1 MNSPETVRA
10 CVRLAPLRATLLA
23 GASML
28 LAIPAA
34 AQDATLPDQTAI
46 VPGGVEGDD
55 EIVVTGFRSSLARA
69 LEIKRESTGVVDTIV
84 AEDIAK
90 FPDNNLAESIQ
101 RVPGIAISRDQGQ
114 GRSISVRGLGGDFTA
129 TRINGM
135 ESQATTD
142 GYNGANR
149 SRGFDFNVFASELFS
164 QIDVRKTASADLPE
178 GSLGATVDLTTSRPL
193 SFNETVV
200 TLSAQAGYNDQADKL
215 DPRLAAVFAT
225 QNSSGTIG
233 ALVSASYSIASGN
246 FQQSNSGDWNQ
257 GIGDGGFCN
266 PVARPTPCAGTNI
279 AVYNQ
284 LQNPA
289 VYNPRFPR
297 YVQGVGET
305 ERLGLTG
312 SLQWQ
317 PSDETNLVLDVLYSK
332 FDVRRDDWALEPIGF
347 SRAASQG
354 GKPES
359 IVRDGVIDDTNSLVY
374 GLFDNVDLRSEHN
387 RDNFTTE
394 FIQGTLAGEHE
405 FSDRFSVR
413 GLVGHSRSDFDNF
426 MDLSTQIDSFNVDNF
441 SYDLRPLG
449 QTAPAINWGIDV
461 TNPASWYFGPRVTQ
475 PDGTGATGPEI
486 RLRPNYIQNRNTT
499 ARADASFAA
508 SDAVKLTA
516 GAEYKQY
523 KFASQALRYVEGEAN
538 FPAIPA
544 GYDIQALTQP
554 FCGFENF
561 DMPDGNT
568 KCWVSPNIDAYD
580 EAYNIFGNQGRTLLS
595 STVAAARG
603 DNRAVTERDWSFYG
617 MAALDTEVGGMRLR
631 GNIGGRYV
639 ITRQRS
645 NFLTTVPASV
655 SPTGVVPT
663 EVVRTYRNF
672 LPSVNVVL
680 EPTDDLVV
688 RFAAAKTMSRPP
700 LGNLA
705 GATTVSV
712 SGGSRTVNTG
722 NPFLEPFKSNN
733 LDLSVEWYP
742 SAGSI
747 VSVGVFYKDISTY
760 IQSNTLTAPYS
771 TTGLPAELLAG
782 TNVTPDTDFVIT
794 SVVNTDGGPLKGVEI
809 NLQQQLDF
817 LPGALDGFGVL
828 ANYTYVD
835 STIEYQAGTSFVT
848 ATLLNLS
855 KNSLNGT
862 LYYEKEGFQAR
873 VSANFRDK
881 YLTGVPAAFNQDV
894 AGTRAA
900 TYVDASVS
908 YDLNENVTI
917 SADAINLTNQA
928 DVQYSDSRADRWVNY
943 RLNGRQFYLGVRTR
957 F

>member
-1 MNSPETVRA
+1 MMLEVLTPRRSIVRFA
-10 CVRLAPLRATLLA
+10 LLA
-23 GASML
+23 SVPVAL
-28 LAIPAA
+28 ICPAF
-34 AQDATLPDQTAI
+34 AQDMPAPPTSDAQP
-46 VPGGVEGDD
+46 VDD
-55 EIVVTGFRSSLARA
+55 IVVTGFRGSLERA
-69 LEIKRESTGVVDTIV
+69 LDIKRQSAGVVDTIV

-193 SFNETVV
+193 NFKGTVL
-200 TLSAQAGYNDQADKL
+200 TLSAQGGYNDQAKKV

-225 QNSSGTIG
+225 QTRDGTFG
-233 ALVSASYSIASGN
+233 FLVSGAYSKQSGN

-257 GIGDGGFCN
+257 GSGDGGFCN
-266 PVARPTPCAGTNI
+266 PVARPAACAGTNT
-279 AVYNQ
+279 AVYNA
-284 LQNPA
+284 LQDPK

-312 SLQWQ
+312 SLQWK
-317 PSDETNLVLDVLYSK
+317 PSDRTNLSLDLLYSK

-354 GKPES
+354 GKPET
-359 IVRDGVIDDTNSLVY
+359 IVRDGVIDGTSLVY
-374 GLFDNVDLRSEHN
+374 GVFDNVDLRSEHN
-387 RDNFTTE
+387 RDNFTTK
-394 FIQGTLAGEHE
+394 FFQATLSGEQKIGE
-405 FSDRFSVR
+405 RLTLR

-426 MDLSTQIDSFNVDNF
+426 VDLSTQIDAFNVDNF
-441 SYDLRPLG
+441 SFDLRPKG
-449 QTAPAINWGIDV
+449 QNLPAINWGTDV

-475 PDGTGATGPEI
+475 PGGTGATGPEI

-499 ARADASFAA
+499 ARADATFEV
-508 SDAVKLTA
+508 SDAIKLTG
-516 GAEYKQY
+516 GAEFKRYE
-523 KFASQALRYVEGEAN
+523 FASQALRYALGEAD

-544 GYDIQALTQP
+544 GSSIQSLTQS
-554 FCGFENF
+554 FCGLGRL
-561 DMPDGNT
+561 DVPSGTT
-568 KCWVSPNIDAYD
+568 KCWATPNIGAFDS
-580 EAYNIFGNQGRTLLS
+580 AYNIFGNTGRTALS
-595 STVAAARG
+595 DTVSAARG
-603 DNRAVTERDWSFYG
+603 DNRSVAEKDWSFFG
-617 MAALDTEVGGMRLR
+617 MAAWDTDLGGMRVR
-631 GNIGGRYV
+631 GNVGGRFT
-639 ITRQRS
+639 ITNQQS

-655 SPTGVVPT
+655 SASGVVPT
-663 EVVRTYRNF
+663 EVDRTYRNF
-672 LPSVNVVL
+672 LPSLNLVI
-680 EPTDDLVV
+680 EPTKDLVV
-688 RFAAAKTMSRPP
+688 RFAAAKTISRPP
-700 LGNLA
+700 LASLA

-712 SGGSRTVNTG
+712 SGGSRTVSTG
-722 NPFLEPFKSNN
+722 NPYLDPFKSNN
-733 LDLSVEWYP
+733 LDLSIEWYP
-742 SAGSI
+742 ARGSI
-747 VSVGVFYKDISTY
+747 ISVGGFYKDISTY
-760 IQSNTLTAPYS
+760 IQSNTVTAPYS
-771 TTGLPAELLAG
+771 TTGLPTELLAG

-794 SVVNTDGGPLKGVEI
+794 NVTNTPGGPLKGVELNI
-809 NLQQQLDF
+809 QQQFTF
-817 LPGALDGFGVL
+817 LPAPFDGFGVL

-835 STIEYQAGTSFVT
+835 SNINYVTGRNPDGSPIFVT

-873 VSANFRDK
+873 VSANYRDK
-881 YLTGVPAAFNQDV
+881 YLTSVPAAFNQDV

-900 TYVDASVS
+900 TYVDASIS
-908 YDLNENVTI
+908 YDITKSITI
-917 SADAINLTNQA
+917 SFDAINITNQP
-928 DVQYSDSRADRWVNY
+928 DVQYSDSSADRWVNY
-943 RLNGRQFYLGVRTR
+943 RLNGRQYYAGVRAR